1 MTPIHLSP
9 WQFFHPD
16 FPHLVQLRKPSDSL
30 GSAISPFADTIANQ
44 TAPGLVLA
52 VFQGSSC
59 TLSSNLVSTQQTEF
73 KPFYFV
79 TENSL

>member
-9 WQFFHPD
+9 WQFFYPD

-30 GSAISPFADTIANQ
+30 GSAISPFAATIVNQ